1 MAVTIYPFDGL
12 GQFKNDWL
20 HARYHFSFSEYHN
33 PNRIGFGTLRVIN
46 DDIIQPQSGFGMH
59 PHRDMEIIT
68 YVRKGAISHEDN
80 LGNKGRTAAG
90 DVQVMSA
97 GKGILHAEQNAEDE
111 ETNLF
116 QIWITPRESR
126 VQPRWDM
133 RKFPKTPV
141 TDALHLLVSG
151 RKEDEQQGALY
162 IHQDAF
168 LYGGRLEKGQEI
180 THKLHHQAYL
190 LVSEGEIT
198 LDGTDLKKGDGAEVT
213 GQESVK
219 ISAVSDA
226 EVVVIDVPA

>member
-1 MAVTIYPFDGL
+1 MAVTIYPFEGL

-33 PNRIGFGTLRVIN
+33 PARMGFGTLRVIN

-68 YVRKGAISHEDN
+68 YVRTGAISHEDN

-116 QIWITPRESR
+116 QIWITPRENR

-133 RKFPKTPV
+133 RQFPKTPV
-141 TDALHLLVSG
+141 TEALHLLVSG
-151 RKEDEQQGALY
+151 RKEDDAQGALY

-168 LYGGRLEKGQEI
+168 LYGGRLAAGAEI
-180 THKLHHQAYL
+180 VHKLHNQAYL
-190 LVSEGEIT
+190 LVSEGEIS
-198 LDGTDLKKGDGAEVT
+198 LDGQPLKKGDGAEVT

-219 ISAVSDA
+219 ISAASDA